1 MKVCP
6 IPGLVIGLSLV
17 LTACAAEEADDGP
30 GGGAG
35 GKADDLAECG
45 DDGRVCL
52 DFASYEVLFTNPVCA
67 LQEYPEPV
75 EKAGGG
81 GTLAAKP
88 VNVYCTG
95 DDTAA
100 SGARESSPQFR
111 LVEWISEL
119 GAGDEIFLAYLSYSN
134 PVVGTALCEAIDRGA
149 TVTMV
154 LDAPSSRSMELEA
167 CGGTVLLRGHQGS
180 IEFAHDK
187 FLLINPDGDS
197 ETMKMSFS
205 SGNMSSGAVL
215 HHENWHFIDVARA
228 SFFAEA
234 HRCLRDALVDP
245 EHTDGKGNFR
255 SFMNSC
261 RAAIEFPPEDD
272 IVPFFIPALDDSRGI
287 TSLLEERVLLA
298 ETVDFGVHRF
308 GLTELVDALETRLKD
323 GSGFRA
329 RMIADDDL
337 YWLNPLV
344 GESKVVG
351 SNLAFEADNVER
363 LQESGGDFAVK
374 YMETNHQLHLLHHNK
389 FIILKGMQDH
399 RDAVICGAANLT
411 GTGFDTNL
419 ENIYY
424 VEIPAVVEA
433 FENQFAR
440 FWDGEKGSPDE
451 AEPPRATAPEDMPA
465 VDIALP
471 APE

>member
-6 IPGLVIGLSLV
+6 LPALLIGSSLV
-17 LTACAAEEADDGP
+17 MTACAAEEASRP

-45 DDGRVCL
+45 DGRTCL
-52 DFASYEVLFTNPVCA
+52 DFASYEVLFTNPVCE
-67 LQEYPEPV
+67 LYEYEAPV
-75 EKAGGG
+75 AKAGGSG
-81 GTLAAKP
+81 EVTAKP
-88 VNVYCTG
+88 KNVYCTG

-100 SGARESSPQFR
+100 SGARASSPQFR
-111 LVEWISEL
+111 LVEWIEEL

-134 PVVGTALCEAIDRGA
+134 PVVGEALCDAIGRGA
-149 TVTMV
+149 EVTMV
-154 LDAPSSRSMELEA
+154 LDAPSARSSELEA

-180 IEFAHDK
+180 IAFAHDK

-215 HHENWHFIDVARA
+215 HHENWHFIDVARE
-228 SFFAEA
+228 SFFADA
-234 HRCLRDALVDP
+234 HMCLREALTVP

-255 SFMNSC
+255 AFMNGC
-261 RAAIEFPPEDD
+261 RAAITHPPEDD
-272 IVPFFIPALDDSRGI
+272 IVPFFIPALEDSRGI
-287 TSLLEERVLLA
+287 TTLLVERVGLA
-298 ETVDFGVHRF
+298 GSIDIGVHRF
-308 GLTELVDALETRLKD
+308 GLTELVDALEERLTD
-323 GSGFRA
+323 GSDVSVRLIG
-329 RMIADDDL
+329 DDDL
-337 YWLNPLV
+337 YWLAPLV
-344 GESKVVG
+344 GEGAVVG
-351 SNLAFEADNVER
+351 SNLEFEAANIQR
-363 LQESGGDFAVK
+363 LADTGGDFAVK

-389 FIILKGMQDH
+389 YLILKDMPDLP
-399 RDAVICGAANLT
+399 DAVICGAANLT

-433 FENQFAR
+433 FETQFAR
-440 FWDGEKGSPDE
+440 FWDGQKGSPDE
-451 AEPPRATAPEDMPA
+451 DEPPRATAPEDMPA
-465 VDIALP
+465 DDIALP